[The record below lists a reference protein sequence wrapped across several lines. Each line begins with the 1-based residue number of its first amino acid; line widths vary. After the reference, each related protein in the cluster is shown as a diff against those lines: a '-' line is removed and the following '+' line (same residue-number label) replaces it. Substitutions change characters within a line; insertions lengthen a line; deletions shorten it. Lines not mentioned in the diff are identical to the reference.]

1 MQGTFAFHPSDISVN
16 PEGKV
21 EMTTQEA
28 DQLWYASDHWLLPHT
43 EPRQLSLQL
52 YFHSGLTVLSNLQ
65 R

>member
-1 MQGTFAFHPSDISVN
+1 MQVTFAFHPSDISVN

-28 DQLWYASDHWLLPHT
+28 DQLWYASDHWPLPHT

-52 YFHSGLTVLSNLQ
+52 YFHSG
-65 R
+65 